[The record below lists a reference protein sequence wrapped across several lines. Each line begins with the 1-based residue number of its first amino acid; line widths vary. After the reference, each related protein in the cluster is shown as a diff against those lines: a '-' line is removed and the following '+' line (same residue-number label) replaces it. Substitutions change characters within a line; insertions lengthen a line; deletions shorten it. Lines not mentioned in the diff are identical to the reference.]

1 MKKVAITQDLC
12 RMVELMLKGGA
23 QQKEVGERLGIS
35 KATVSRIKTAG
46 YDAEQYRKNTTERVE
61 KENLAEETVSIPLA
75 PGKVLRVDQNADG
88 ITVTEMEEEQVPG
101 QLCMDLQTAE
111 EQKPEMSDQ
120 TKLMRF
126 LAGQIDKIDTRLR
139 SLEAREQTTNM
150 SILLKSDAIT
160 TGMDKLID
168 YLAQILR
175 KMDG

>member
-61 KENLAEETVSIPLA
+61 KENQAEVSIPLV
-75 PGKVLRVDQNADG
+75 PGKVLRVDQNANG

-101 QLCMDLQTAE
+101 QICMDLQPAE

-126 LAGQIDKIDTRLR
+126 LAGKFGDEYELISACMGSLTHHLVKI
-139 SLEAREQTTNM
+139 E
-150 SILLKSDAIT
+150 
-160 TGMDKLID
+160 D

>member
-46 YDAEQYRKNTTERVE
+46 YDLEQYRKNTTERVE
-61 KENLAEETVSIPLA
+61 KENMAEMTEEEKQILGIRYPLTVE
-75 PGKVLRVDQNADG
+75 KVEMSEGGVS
-88 ITVTEMEEEQVPG
+88 VTARQAEEQVEG
-101 QLCMDLQTAE
+101 QISMDLQPAE

-126 LAGQIDKIDTRLR
+126 LAGKFNEVDTTVQVTQA
-139 SLEAREQTTNM
+139 E
-150 SILLKSDAIT
+150 ILLRIGKIE
-160 TGMDKLID
+160 D

-175 KMDG
+175 KMDR

>member
-1 MKKVAITQDLC
+1 
-12 RMVELMLKGGA
+12 MLKGGA

-61 KENLAEETVSIPLA
+61 KENLAEVGIPLV
-75 PGKVLRVDQNADG
+75 PGKVLRVDQNANG

-101 QLCMDLQTAE
+101 QICMDLQQAE

-126 LAGQIDKIDTRLR
+126 LAGKFGDEYELISACMGSLTHHLVKI
-139 SLEAREQTTNM
+139 E
-150 SILLKSDAIT
+150 
-160 TGMDKLID
+160 D

>member
-35 KATVSRIKTAG
+35 KTTVSRIKSAG

-61 KENLAEETVSIPLA
+61 KENQAEETVSIPLT
-75 PGKVLRVDQNADG
+75 PGKVIRVDQKPG
-88 ITVTEMEEEQVPG
+88 EITVTEMEEEQVPG
-101 QLCMDLQTAE
+101 QICMDLQPAE

-120 TKLMRF
+120 TKLMRL
-126 LAGQIDKIDTRLR
+126 LAGKTEELKDNTKMCAADIGVMLSKI
-139 SLEAREQTTNM
+139 E
-150 SILLKSDAIT
+150 
-160 TGMDKLID
+160 D

>member
-61 KENLAEETVSIPLA
+61 KENQAEVSIPLV
-75 PGKVLRVDQNADG
+75 PGKVLRVDQNANG

-101 QLCMDLQTAE
+101 QICMDLQTAE
-111 EQKPEMSDQ
+111 EQKPAEEPDAEDLQ
-120 TKLMRF
+120 TKMMRF
-126 LAGQIDKIDTRLR
+126 LGGKFGGVEKAEGLIVEKLDKI
-139 SLEAREQTTNM
+139 
-150 SILLKSDAIT
+150 
-160 TGMDKLID
+160 ID
-168 YLAQILR
+168 YLAQIIR

>member
-61 KENLAEETVSIPLA
+61 KENLAEKTEEEKQILGIRYPLTVE
-75 PGKVLRVDQNADG
+75 KVEMSEGGASVTARQAEERVEGQM
-88 ITVTEMEEEQVPG
+88 EMELPLPVTITAE
-101 QLCMDLQTAE
+101 DLQV
-111 EQKPEMSDQ
+111 
-120 TKLMRF
+120 KLMRF
-126 LAGQIDKIDTRLR
+126 QAAQVEKILAKLEKINDNL
-139 SLEAREQTTNM
+139 S
-150 SILLKSDAIT
+150 
-160 TGMDKLID
+160 
-168 YLAQILR
+168 QILR

>member
-35 KATVSRIKTAG
+35 KATVSRIKAAG
-46 YDAEQYRKNTTERVE
+46 FDLEQYKTNTEFRQIMERQQKMENELEKFERDE
-61 KENLAEETVSIPLA
+61 KELQQAKAAEEQA
-75 PGKVLRVDQNADG
+75 Q
-88 ITVTEMEEEQVPG
+88 G
-101 QLCMDLQTAE
+101 QICMDLQPAE
-111 EQKPEMSDQ
+111 EQKSEMSDQ

-126 LAGQIDKIDTRLR
+126 LAGKFNEVDTTVQVTQA
-139 SLEAREQTTNM
+139 E
-150 SILLKSDAIT
+150 ILLHIGKIE
-160 TGMDKLID
+160 D

>member
-61 KENLAEETVSIPLA
+61 KENLAEKTEEEKQILGIRYPLTVE
-75 PGKVLRVDQNADG
+75 KVEMSEDG
-88 ITVTEMEEEQVPG
+88 VSVTARQAEEQVEG
-101 QLCMDLQTAE
+101 QMEMELPLPVTITAEDLQV
-111 EQKPEMSDQ
+111 
-120 TKLMRF
+120 KLMRF
-126 LAGQIDKIDTRLR
+126 QAAQVEKILAKLEKINDNLC
-139 SLEAREQTTNM
+139 
-150 SILLKSDAIT
+150 
-160 TGMDKLID
+160 
-168 YLAQILR
+168 QILR

>member
-23 QQKEVGERLGIS
+23 HQKEVGERLGIS

-61 KENLAEETVSIPLA
+61 KENQAEVSIPLV
-75 PGKVLRVDQNADG
+75 PGKVLRVDQNANG

-101 QLCMDLQTAE
+101 QICMDLQPAE
-111 EQKPEMSDQ
+111 EQKPAEEPDAEDLQ
-120 TKLMRF
+120 TKMMRF
-126 LAGQIDKIDTRLR
+126 LGGKFGGVEKAEGLIVEKLDKI
-139 SLEAREQTTNM
+139 
-150 SILLKSDAIT
+150 
-160 TGMDKLID
+160 ID
-168 YLAQILR
+168 YLAQIMR

>member
-35 KATVSRIKTAG
+35 KTTVSRIKAAG

-61 KENLAEETVSIPLA
+61 KENLAEEQITIPIK
-75 PGKVLRVDQNADG
+75 PGKVIRVDQKADE

-101 QLCMDLQTAE
+101 QICMELQQAE
-111 EQKPEMSDQ
+111 EQKPEQTADHTAEDLQ

-126 LAGQIDKIDTRLR
+126 QAGQVEKILAK
-139 SLEAREQTTNM
+139 LEKINDN
-150 SILLKSDAIT
+150 LC
-160 TGMDKLID
+160 
-168 YLAQILR
+168 QILR
-175 KMDG
+175 KADG

>member
-61 KENLAEETVSIPLA
+61 KENQAEEEEKIRFPLTVE
-75 PGKVLRVDQNADG
+75 KVEMSEGGVS
-88 ITVTEMEEEQVPG
+88 VTARQAEEQIS
-101 QLCMDLQTAE
+101 MDLKPAE

-126 LAGQIDKIDTRLR
+126 LAGKFNEVDTTVQVTQA
-139 SLEAREQTTNM
+139 E
-150 SILLKSDAIT
+150 ILLHIGKIE
-160 TGMDKLID
+160 D

>member
-12 RMVELMLKGGA
+12 RMVELMLKGGT

-61 KENLAEETVSIPLA
+61 KENQAEGSIPLA
-75 PGKVLRVDQNADG
+75 PGKVLRIDQNANG

-101 QLCMDLQTAE
+101 QICMDLQPAE

-126 LAGQIDKIDTRLR
+126 LAGKT
-139 SLEAREQTTNM
+139 EE
-150 SILLKSDAIT
+150 LKDNTKMCAADIGVMLSHIQ
-160 TGMDKLID
+160 D

>member
-23 QQKEVGERLGIS
+23 KQKEVGERLGIS

-61 KENLAEETVSIPLA
+61 KENQAEVSIPLV
-75 PGKVLRVDQNADG
+75 PGKVLRVDQNANG

-101 QLCMDLQTAE
+101 QICMDLQPAE
-111 EQKPEMSDQ
+111 EQKPAEEHDAEDLQ
-120 TKLMRF
+120 TKMMRF
-126 LAGQIDKIDTRLR
+126 LGGKFGGVEKAEGLIVEKLDKI
-139 SLEAREQTTNM
+139 
-150 SILLKSDAIT
+150 
-160 TGMDKLID
+160 ID
-168 YLAQILR
+168 YLAQIMR

>member
-61 KENLAEETVSIPLA
+61 KENQAEGKTVCIPLK
-75 PGKVLRVDQNADG
+75 PGQVIEVFQKPDE
-88 ITVTEMEEEQVPG
+88 ITACVSQAEEQVPG
-101 QLCMDLQTAE
+101 QICMNLQPAE

-126 LAGQIDKIDTRLR
+126 LAGKFGDEYELISTCMGSLTHHLVKI
-139 SLEAREQTTNM
+139 E
-150 SILLKSDAIT
+150 
-160 TGMDKLID
+160 D

>member
-46 YDAEQYRKNTTERVE
+46 YDSEQYRKNTTERVE
-61 KENLAEETVSIPLA
+61 KENLAEVGSIPVTIPMNP
-75 PGKVLRVDQNADG
+75 PGKVILRIDDIDKG
-88 ITVTEMEEEQVPG
+88 IQVTEIPEGQVPG
-101 QLCMDLQTAE
+101 QICMDMQPAE
-111 EQKPEMSDQ
+111 EQKPEMSEQ

-126 LAGQIDKIDTRLR
+126 LAGKFGDEYELISACMGSLTHHLVKI
-139 SLEAREQTTNM
+139 E
-150 SILLKSDAIT
+150 
-160 TGMDKLID
+160 D

>member
-61 KENLAEETVSIPLA
+61 KENLAEKTEEEKQILGIRYPLTVE
-75 PGKVLRVDQNADG
+75 KVEMSEGGVS
-88 ITVTEMEEEQVPG
+88 VTARQAEEQVEG
-101 QLCMDLQTAE
+101 QMEMELPLPVTITAEDLQV
-111 EQKPEMSDQ
+111 
-120 TKLMRF
+120 KLMRF
-126 LAGQIDKIDTRLR
+126 QAAQVEKILAKLEKINDNLC
-139 SLEAREQTTNM
+139 
-150 SILLKSDAIT
+150 
-160 TGMDKLID
+160 
-168 YLAQILR
+168 QILR

>member
-61 KENLAEETVSIPLA
+61 KENLAEVGIPLA
-75 PGKVLRVDQNADG
+75 PGKVLRVDQNANG

-101 QLCMDLQTAE
+101 QICMDLKPAE

-126 LAGQIDKIDTRLR
+126 LAGKFNEVDTTVQVTQA
-139 SLEAREQTTNM
+139 E
-150 SILLKSDAIT
+150 ILLRIGKIE
-160 TGMDKLID
+160 D

>member
-61 KENLAEETVSIPLA
+61 KENQAEETVCIPLT
-75 PGKVLRVDQNADG
+75 PGKVIRVDQKGDE

-101 QLCMDLQTAE
+101 QISMDLQPAE
-111 EQKPEMSDQ
+111 EQKPEQTADPTAEDLQ
-120 TKLMRF
+120 TKMMRF
-126 LAGQIDKIDTRLR
+126 LGGKFGDVEKTGERIA
-139 SLEAREQTTNM
+139 A
-150 SILLKSDAIT
+150 LLDAT
-160 TGMDKLID
+160 ID

-175 KMDG
+175 KLDG